1 MAPQAVTRMRLE
13 RLADE
18 RDRTNEKIEDLIQ
31 LAEEEQRDLAD
42 YEQEQVAKYR
52 MRAEELESEI
62 ILLAA
67 DVERVNDARDVSRLV
82 REDDDGAGSVKRY
95 ATARSNEGP
104 VVYRSFAEFARDEM
118 IVRFPEIA
126 NLAAGPRGDVEALR
140 GEAQERLVRVVNTLS
155 SNVAGLVLP
164 THMTQ
169 IMDIIDGSRPVVASG
184 RDVPLDRGSLTYPKI
199 DQRPQS
205 LLQSSEK
212 TEGGTANMQVS
223 LKTVTAETYIGGGD
237 LSWQAINWSTPD
249 SLQLWFD
256 LAAEAYARQTE
267 GAACEVMESDA
278 GIGTVATAPTGNRL
292 GTVGTENYSAW
303 RAAVANGI
311 ANIYAQTAGR
321 QRTNALYLAANRF
334 FQLAALGSDQVL
346 QVSPVGQLDVG
357 SMTGTFFG
365 LRVIGSYGFDQDTA
379 IVGDSSAL
387 LVGENPGNPVQLQVA
402 EPKIGGTEVGVI
414 GAFKS
419 VIFDP
424 LRFQH
429 LGTHL

>member
-1 MAPQAVTRMRLE
+1 MPPGVTKVRLE
-13 RLADE
+13 RLGDE
-18 RDRTNEKIEDLIQ
+18 RTRENEKLTDLLA
-31 LAEEEQRDLAD
+31 LAEEEQRPLND
-42 YEQEQVAKYR
+42 YEREQATVYR
-52 MRAEELESEI
+52 TRIGELEEEI
-62 ILLAA
+62 ILLAT
-67 DVERVNDARDVSRLV
+67 DVERDNDSLDVSRLL
-82 REDDDGAGSVKRY
+82 REDDGGDDGGNGGTRRW
-95 ATARSNEGP
+95 ATPRSDGP
-104 VVYRSFAEFARDEM
+104 VVYRTFAQYARDEL
-118 IVRFPEIA
+118 IVRFPQIA
-126 NLAAGPRGDVEALR
+126 ELAAGPRGDVQVMRTESA
-140 GEAQERLVRVVNTLS
+140 ERLERVVNTLS

-169 IMDIIDGSRPVVASG
+169 IMDIIDDSRPVVASG
-184 RDVPLDRGSLTYPKI
+184 RDIPLDRGSLTYPKI

-223 LKTVTAETYIGGGD
+223 LQTVTAETYIGGGD

-267 GAACEVMESDA
+267 GAACEVLETST
-278 GIGTVATAPTGNRL
+278 I
-292 GTVGTENYSAW
+292 GTVGTAAGRLGTAGTETFSAW
-303 RAAVANGI
+303 RTAVAAGI
-311 ANIYAQTAGR
+311 AAIYSATQGR

-334 FQLAALGSDQVL
+334 FQLASLGSDQVL
-346 QVSPVGQLDVG
+346 QVSPVGNLDVG

-379 IVGDSSAL
+379 IVGDSQAL

-414 GAFKS
+414 GAFKA
-419 VIFDP
+419 VLFDP